1 MIAKDIINYMIP
13 PLKRSDKVTKAR
25 EWMSELRLTELPV
38 ISTGEFL
45 GFIDEE
51 MLLQDDVFW
60 EEIGEFPL
68 LGQQCFVNE
77 HMHYYDILKVSNAE
91 GYKVIAVIDNNGKY
105 LGAISV
111 QDIVSVFAKSS
122 SVNLPGAILGI
133 RLSINDYSLS
143 EISHIVESNDA
154 KILSSFLSPE
164 VSDPTNFFLTLK
176 INVEEVKHIVASLQ
190 NRGFI
195 VETSFNTNEDDQDD
209 LDRLD
214 MLMKYIK
221 L

>member
-13 PLKRSDKVTKAR
+13 PLKPSDSVDKAR
-25 EWMSELRLTELPV
+25 EWMSELRVSELP
-38 ISTGEFL
+38 IIANGEFL

-51 MLLQDDVFW
+51 MIMQDELMW
-60 EEIGEFPL
+60 KEIGDFPF
-68 LGQQCFVNE
+68 LGQKCFVDE
-77 HMHYYDILKVSNAE
+77 RMHYYDVLKVSNAE
-91 GYKVIAVIDNNGKY
+91 GYKVIAVLDSLNKY

-111 QDIVSVFAKSS
+111 QDIVEVFAKSS

-133 RLSINDYSLS
+133 VLTISDYSLA
-143 EISHIVESNDA
+143 EISHIIESNDA

-164 VSDPTNFFLTLK
+164 IDNPNNYFLTLK
-176 INVEEVKHIVASLQ
+176 LNVEDVSHIVASLQ
-190 NRGFI
+190 NRGFN
-195 VETSFNTNEDDQDD
+195 VETAFNTSNDKQDD
-209 LDRLD
+209 LERLD